1 MNKAILLDP
10 FVPSI
15 SEVSVGDFH
24 DIQKHIGC
32 DVFTCVRSAALGDNV
47 MYLDDEG
54 LINGTSRATR
64 FVDEVYPH
72 ALAGRILILGDD
84 GMGGDKDCT
93 LSAAKVQALVKHVCD
108 ILPDD
113 CDF

>member
-1 MNKAILLDP
+1 MNKALLLDP

-15 SEVSVGDFH
+15 SEVSVGDFK
-24 DIQKHIGC
+24 DIQRHIGC
-32 DVFTCVRSAALGDNV
+32 DVFTCVNSPALGDNV

-64 FVDEVYPH
+64 FVDEVYPS

-93 LSAAKVQALVKHVCD
+93 LSMDEVQALVKHVCD
-108 ILPDD
+108 ILPSDAP
-113 CDF
+113 F

>member
-1 MNKAILLDP
+1 MNKALLLDP

-15 SEVSVGDFH
+15 SEVFVGHFG

-64 FVDEVYPH
+64 FVDEVYPS

-84 GMGGDKDCT
+84 GHGGDKDCT
-93 LSAAKVQALVKHVCD
+93 LSAAKVQTLVKHVCD
-108 ILPDD
+108 ILPSEAP
-113 CDF
+113 F

>member
-1 MNKAILLDP
+1 MNKALLLDP

-15 SEVSVGDFH
+15 SEVSVGDFK
-24 DIQKHIGC
+24 DIQRHIGC
-32 DVFTCVRSAALGDNV
+32 DVFTCVRSSALGDNV

-64 FVDEVYPH
+64 FVDEVYPS

-84 GMGGDKDCT
+84 GHGGDKDCT
-93 LSAAKVQALVKHVCD
+93 LSVAKVQTLVKHVCD
-108 ILPDD
+108 ILPEN
-113 CDF
+113 CPF

>member
-1 MNKAILLDP
+1 MNKAILVDP

-15 SEVSVGDFH
+15 STVEVGDYT

-32 DVFTCVRSAALGDNV
+32 DCFTVVRSQALKDNV
-47 MYLDDEG
+47 LYLDDEG

-72 ALAGRILILGDD
+72 ALAGRILVIGDD

-93 LSAAKVQALVKHVCD
+93 LSASEVQALVKHCCD
-108 ILPDD
+108 ILPS
-113 CDF
+113 F

>member
-1 MNKAILLDP
+1 MHKAILLDP

-15 SEVSVGDFH
+15 SEVSVGDFT

-64 FVDEVYPH
+64 FVDEVHPH

-93 LSAAKVQALVKHVCD
+93 LSVAKVESLVKHVCEVFWD
-108 ILPDD
+108 EED
-113 CDF
+113 

>member
-1 MNKAILLDP
+1 MSKAILLDP

-15 SEVSVGDFH
+15 STVEVGDYT
-24 DIQKHIGC
+24 DITKHIKC
-32 DVFTCVRSAALGDNV
+32 EMFTCVRSQALKDNV
-47 MYLDDEG
+47 LYLDDEG

-72 ALAGRILILGDD
+72 ALAGRILVIGDD

-93 LSAAKVQALVKHVCD
+93 LSVTEVKALVKHCCD
-108 ILPDD
+108 ILPSEAP
-113 CDF
+113 F

>member
-1 MNKAILLDP
+1 MTKALLLDP
-10 FVPSI
+10 FGPSI
-15 SEVSVGDFH
+15 SEVSVGDFE
-24 DIQKHIGC
+24 DIQRHIGC
-32 DVFTCVRSAALGDNV
+32 DVFTCVRSQALKDNV
-47 MYLDDEG
+47 LYLDDEG

-93 LSAAKVQALVKHVCD
+93 LSVAEVNSLVKHCCD
-108 ILPDD
+108 ILPSEAP
-113 CDF
+113 F